1 MSELNQPTERDKQ
14 EYSKRSIK
22 YRLLAYGALG
32 LSLLSTHIGNKF
44 PVGSITRGVCLGFGA
59 LFLISTFC
67 CFYADRWN
75 RFQSERT
82 DKGAEAFLFFNRIGE
97 GFYSVM
103 IALAGFISAGTSYF
117 LKKKSR
123 IEKNQLL
130 ILERMQEMKDE
141 TRSTSGRIET
151 KLDSINSGLMDNA
164 AILVAIREDNEA
176 ALARHLESVTQLK
189 ADLADIKAKLDSL
202 HASGVRPQAEEAVQ
216 LENQLEE
223 TKASLSEEQARI
235 DRLEEKKESLKK
247 GTLVEKSFEDLL
259 NTRAAKEKAETLE
272 QMAREIAEA
281 SKGKSKKYLYE
292 LAKFYRAMVD
302 CGYLWENESAF
313 ILLFYNDYGRSR
325 DVTWDSFRR
334 SFNYAV
340 TRLNSLEYTNYK
352 DEIRGIVLG

>member
-151 KLDSINSGLMDNA
+151 KLDSINSGLMENA

-176 ALARHLESVTQLK
+176 ALARHLERVTQLK

-352 DEIRGIVLG
+352 DEIREIVLG

>member
-176 ALARHLESVTQLK
+176 ALARHLERVTQLK

>member
-14 EYSKRSIK
+14 EYNKRSIK

-151 KLDSINSGLMDNA
+151 KLDSINSGLLDNA

-176 ALARHLESVTQLK
+176 ALARHLERVTQLK

-352 DEIRGIVLG
+352 DEIREIVLG

>member
-151 KLDSINSGLMDNA
+151 KLDSINSGLLDNA

-176 ALARHLESVTQLK
+176 ALARHLERVTQLK

-340 TRLNSLEYTNYK
+340 TRLSSLEYTNYK
-352 DEIRGIVLG
+352 DEIREIVLG

>member
-1 MSELNQPTERDKQ
+1 MSELNQPSEQDRQ
-14 EYSKRSIK
+14 EYGKRKAK
-22 YRLLAYGALG
+22 YFLLAIGALA
-32 LSLLSTHIGNKF
+32 LSLLFSHIANGF
-44 PVGSITRGVCLGFGA
+44 PVGSSARSVFLGLGA
-59 LFLISTFC
+59 LSLLLTFY
-67 CFYADRWN
+67 CFFADRWN
-75 RFQSERT
+75 KFESAPTKNWAEIFLALNRIADSFCSLMISIARFFSA
-82 DKGAEAFLFFNRIGE
+82 GAE
-97 GFYSVM
+97 
-103 IALAGFISAGTSYF
+103 YF

-176 ALARHLESVTQLK
+176 ALARHLERVTQLK

-272 QMAREIAEA
+272 QMAREIADA

-325 DVTWDSFRR
+325 NVTWDSFRR

-340 TRLNSLEYTNYK
+340 TKLSSLEYTNYK
-352 DEIRGIVLG
+352 DEIREIVLG

>member
-1 MSELNQPTERDKQ
+1 MSELNQPSEQDRQ
-14 EYSKRSIK
+14 EYGKRKAK
-22 YRLLAYGALG
+22 YFLLAIGALA
-32 LSLLSTHIGNKF
+32 LSLLFSHIANGF
-44 PVGSITRGVCLGFGA
+44 PVGSSARSVFLGLGA
-59 LFLISTFC
+59 LSLLLTFY
-67 CFYADRWN
+67 CFFADRWN
-75 RFQSERT
+75 KFESAPTKNWAEIFLALNRIADSFCSLMISIARFFSA
-82 DKGAEAFLFFNRIGE
+82 GAE
-97 GFYSVM
+97 
-103 IALAGFISAGTSYF
+103 YF

-141 TRSTSGRIET
+141 NRSANYRIET

-176 ALARHLESVTQLK
+176 ALARHLERVTQLK

>member
-151 KLDSINSGLMDNA
+151 KLDSINSGLLDNA

-176 ALARHLESVTQLK
+176 ALARHLERVTQLK

-313 ILLFYNDYGRSR
+313 ILLFYNEYGRSR

-352 DEIRGIVLG
+352 DEIREIVLG